1 MESFSRLQH
10 FNPTPHTTTSY
21 IPISLRLSAYLSQ
34 AYKWATLNLFTPEL
48 LWTSCHFPLVYFTLK
63 TQMEHVVTS
72 MDRCL
77 CQRQCTGGPLGCSWL
92 PSWPQVAVWTVGG
105 QRALGI
111 ASDPQHSTLLA
122 SWIQHEESSPHS
134 LPSATVCSLLRPGH
148 GFLSQD
154 GWTGSR
160 LAERSPLE
168 MDCSSCDIWA
178 SACPPS
184 WTLCWSECAGW
195 TEPVCGSGQRSVPAV
210 CLSEV
215 SLHSPLC
222 LINDGGKR
230 KSGSIESW
238 RKCRLS

>member
-1 MESFSRLQH
+1 M
-10 FNPTPHTTTSY
+10 
-21 IPISLRLSAYLSQ
+21 
-34 AYKWATLNLFTPEL
+34 
-48 LWTSCHFPLVYFTLK
+48 
-63 TQMEHVVTS
+63 
-72 MDRCL
+72 
-77 CQRQCTGGPLGCSWL
+77 
-92 PSWPQVAVWTVGG
+92 
-105 QRALGI
+105 GI
-111 ASDPQHSTLLA
+111 ASDPPHSTLLA

-134 LPSATVCSLLRPGH
+134 LPSATICSLLRPGH

-160 LAERSPLE
+160 LAERSHLE
-168 MDCSSCDIWA
+168 MDFSSCDIWA
-178 SACPPS
+178 LACPPS

-195 TEPVCGSGQRSVPAV
+195 TEPVCRSGQRSVPAV

-238 RKCRLS
+238 RKCSLS